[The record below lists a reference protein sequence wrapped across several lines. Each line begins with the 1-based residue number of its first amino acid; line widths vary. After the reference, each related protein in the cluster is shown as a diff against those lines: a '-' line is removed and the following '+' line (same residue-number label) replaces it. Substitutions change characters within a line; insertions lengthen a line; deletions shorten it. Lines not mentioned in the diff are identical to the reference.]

1 MEPQPVITIQNLS
14 FRYEEELALK
24 KVSLSVHAGDFLALI
39 GPNGSGKTT
48 LLKMLLG
55 ILAPQQ
61 GTVSLY
67 GDNPVSYPPKERA
80 KRIAYVSQQP
90 AANFPLTVFELVSL
104 GRYPYSIRFAPAE
117 GETAAVE
124 EALAMTDS
132 TQLRD
137 RKFTSLS
144 GGEKQKVLIARALAQ
159 SKGIL
164 LLDEP
169 TVHLDLYH
177 QMEILKTLK
186 KLCAERRTT
195 VVAVLHDVNLVS
207 FFADQVVMLRGGKV
221 YASGAVHQTMTE
233 QNIEAVYGVAMT
245 AKEDGRPGG
254 RYFVPRDPLELK

>member
-1 MEPQPVITIQNLS
+1 MEPQAVIKIQNLS
-14 FRYEEELALK
+14 FGYEEELALT
-24 KVSLSVHAGDFLALI
+24 KVSLSVHAGEFLALI

-80 KRIAYVSQQP
+80 KRIAYVSQRP
-90 AANFPLTVFELVSL
+90 AASFPLTVFELVAL
-104 GRYPYSIRFAPAE
+104 GRYPYSNRFARTE
-117 GETAAVE
+117 GDTAAVA

-132 TQLRD
+132 MPLRD

-186 KLCAERRTT
+186 KLCAERGTT

-207 FFADQVVMLRGGKV
+207 FFADQVVMLSGGKV
-221 YASGAVHQTMTE
+221 HAFGAVDETMTE